1 MPAGRGYRRVA
12 VFISGISLVTFAR
25 RGLTDNTMQL
35 NEQHTSTEADIIH
48 HFRSSGDALAAETAV
63 LDAVIRDI
71 VISGKKVTSKA
82 IILYLIA
89 ELESSSDVAE
99 LDVLRSALEI
109 VVGKT
114 PDDENF

>member
-1 MPAGRGYRRVA
+1 MQVNEK
-12 VFISGISLVTFAR
+12 L
-25 RGLTDNTMQL
+25 NT
-35 NEQHTSTEADIIH
+35 SEAYIIQ
-48 HFRSSGDALAAETAV
+48 HFRSGGDALAAETAV

-71 VISGKKVTSKA
+71 VIHGKKVTSKA

-89 ELESSSDVAE
+89 ELESTSDMDE

-114 PDDENF
+114 PDDEAL

>member
-1 MPAGRGYRRVA
+1 
-12 VFISGISLVTFAR
+12 
-25 RGLTDNTMQL
+25 MQL

>member
-1 MPAGRGYRRVA
+1 MRLPEGGRFYFRHLPGHL
-12 VFISGISLVTFAR
+12 SPQ
-25 RGLTDNTMQL
+25 GLTDNIMQI
-35 NEQHTSTEADIIH
+35 NEQHTTTEADIIQ
-48 HFRSSGDALAAETAV
+48 HFRSGGDALAAETAV

-71 VISGKKVTSKA
+71 VIHGKKVTSKA

-89 ELESSSDVAE
+89 ELESTSDVVQ

-114 PDDENF
+114 PDDEGF

>member
-1 MPAGRGYRRVA
+1 
-12 VFISGISLVTFAR
+12 
-25 RGLTDNTMQL
+25 MQL
-35 NEQHTSTEADIIH
+35 NDQHTTTEASIIQ
-48 HFRSSGDALAAETAV
+48 HFRSGGDALADETVV

-89 ELESSSDVAE
+89 ELESTSDVVR

-109 VVGKT
+109 VVSKT
-114 PDDENF
+114 PDDEGF

>member
-1 MPAGRGYRRVA
+1 VA
-12 VFISGISLVTFAR
+12 VFISGTEPGHFCPQ
-25 RGLTDNTMQL
+25 GLTDNTMQL
-35 NEQHTSTEADIIH
+35 NEHHTTTEADIIQ
-48 HFRSSGDALAAETAV
+48 HFRSGGDALAAETAV

-71 VISGKKVTSKA
+71 VIHGKKVTSKA

-89 ELESSSDVAE
+89 ELESTSDVVE

-114 PDDENF
+114 PDDEGF

>member
-1 MPAGRGYRRVA
+1 
-12 VFISGISLVTFAR
+12 
-25 RGLTDNTMQL
+25 MQQ
-35 NEQHTSTEADIIH
+35 NIHTTTPESDLIH
-48 HFRSSGDALAAETAV
+48 HFRSGGDRLAAETAV

-71 VISGKKVTSKA
+71 VIHGKKVTSKA

-89 ELESSSDVAE
+89 ELESTSDVVQ

-114 PDDENF
+114 PDDQEF